1 MLKRTHILVCSQG
14 CQRKEIMGFHTNT
27 QAQGKC
33 FRYLEIQEEMWWETV
48 QERELTLNFQGRR
61 GTHLDP
67 GIWSLAWTEDDA

>member
-14 CQRKEIMGFHTNT
+14 CQRKEIMGCHTNT

-48 QERELTLNFQGRR
+48 QERELTLNF
-61 GTHLDP
+61 
-67 GIWSLAWTEDDA
+67 